1 MSQRQRL
8 AAIALLGTIIQTA
21 AAAATM
27 QPIWL
32 AGALGFWL
40 FVYLCPEPDIDQDQE

>member
-1 MSQRQRL
+1 MHRKQHL
-8 AAIALLGTIIQTA
+8 AAIALLATIVQTA

-32 AGALGFWL
+32 AGAVGIWL
-40 FVYLCPEPDIDQDQE
+40 FVLTVSASTSDTDQE